1 MTCSACSARVQRAV
15 EKTPGVTKCDVN
27 LLTNTMTVEGDAT
40 DAVVI
45 RAVKNAGYGAKVFID
60 AQKNTE
66 RPGRSA
72 KVRLILSFCFLVPLF
87 IIAMGSMFGIPFG
100 AFYEIAWLYVTAQ
113 FALVVP
119 IVGLNFFYFTNGFK
133 SLFKGAPN
141 MNTLIALGS
150 GVAFLYSMYAYGMV
164 VYHTAVAS
172 PHEVVHGYLH
182 GLYFESA
189 GMILTLISFG
199 KYLESLS
206 KGRTTSAIKK
216 LLELSPE
223 VATVLRDGKEVSVRA
238 EEISLDEIVVVK
250 TGERIP
256 LDGEVVEGRAAVDT
270 SAVTG
275 ESLPQEIGVGQT
287 VVSGTLVVGGY
298 LKFRVTAIGED
309 TTIKKIARFVEEAA
323 SSKAPVGRLADKIS
337 GIFVP
342 TVMGIAALV
351 FAIWMI
357 VTKDVAF
364 SVKAAVS
371 VLVISCPCALGL
383 ATPVAVMVGTGKG
396 ASLGVLIKNA
406 ESLELLHKV
415 DCVVLDK
422 TGTVTEGKPTVTG
435 VESADRERTL
445 SLAYSLEKRS
455 AHPLSA
461 AVCAAA
467 KEAGVQ
473 EYEAEDFSEVAGRGL
488 IGKINGKTVRVGN
501 AGLLEGIVPPDKT
514 FEGTTI
520 YVAEDETYLGAITL
534 SDRPKAGAK
543 EAIDR
548 LTAMGVKTVLLTGDN
563 EYAAR
568 AVSKEVGIS
577 DYKASVFPE
586 DKAAF
591 VDGYKRQGY
600 TVAMVGDGIND
611 APALTIAD
619 VGIAIGAGTD
629 IAIESADVVLV
640 KNDLSDVPEALHV
653 GKRTMRVIKQNLF
666 WAFGYNVLGIPI
678 AAGVLYP
685 AFGLLLNPMIAAACM
700 SLSSIT
706 VVTNALR
713 LRRARSL
720 KEIEEKGRKREKKE
734 KSVKNR

>member
-15 EKTPGVTKCDVN
+15 AKVDGVTKCDVN
-27 LLTNTMTVEGDAT
+27 LLTNSMTVDGEVS

-45 RAVKNAGYGAKVFID
+45 RAVKNAGYRAKVFVD
-60 AQKNTE
+60 EKE
-66 RPGRSA
+66 REEQRGLS
-72 KVRLILSFCFLVPLF
+72 KKTRLILSFSLLVPLF
-87 IIAMGSMFGIPFG
+87 LIAMGPMFGIPFG
-100 AFYEIAWLYVTAQ
+100 AFYETAWLYVTVQ
-113 FALVVP
+113 FFLTVP
-119 IVGLNFFYFTNGFK
+119 ILILNFFYFSNGFR

-150 GVAFLYSMYAYGMV
+150 SVAFSYSLYVYGAV

-189 GMILTLISFG
+189 AMIPTLISLG

-206 KGRTTSAIKK
+206 KGRTTSAISK

-223 VATVLRDGKEVSVRA
+223 VATVVREGQEVSVRP
-238 EEISLDEIVVVK
+238 EEISLDEIVVVR

-256 LDGEVVEGRAAVDT
+256 SDGVVVDGRAAVDA

-287 VVSGTLVVGGY
+287 VVSGTLVSGGY
-298 LKFRVTAIGED
+298 IRFRATAVGED
-309 TTIKKIARFVEEAA
+309 TTIKKIVRFVEDAS

-342 TVMGIAALV
+342 VVMGLAALV
-351 FAIWMI
+351 FAVWMI
-357 VTKDVAF
+357 VTRDVAF
-364 SVKAAVS
+364 SIKIAVS

-383 ATPVAVMVGTGKG
+383 ATPVAVMVGTGRG
-396 ASLGVLIKNA
+396 ASQGILIKNA

-415 DCVVLDK
+415 DCVVFDK
-422 TGTVTEGKPTVTG
+422 TGTITEGKPTVVG
-435 VESADRERTL
+435 IESDDRDRTL
-445 SLAYSLEKRS
+445 ALAYSLEKRS

-467 KEAGVQ
+467 EQAGAQ
-473 EYEAEDFSEVAGRGL
+473 EYEVEDFTEVAGRGL
-488 IGKINGKTVRVGN
+488 IGKIAGKTVRVGN
-501 AGLLEGIVPPDKT
+501 ASLLDGIVPPDET
-514 FEGTTI
+514 VEGTTI
-520 YVAEDETYLGAITL
+520 YVAEDETYLGAISL
-534 SDRPKAGAK
+534 FDRPKAGAK
-543 EAIDR
+543 EAIKR
-548 LTAMGVKTVLLTGDN
+548 LMDMGVKTVLLTGDN
-563 EYAAR
+563 EFSAR
-568 AVSKEVGIS
+568 SVCDEVGIS
-577 DYKASVFPE
+577 EYKASVFPE

-591 VDGYKRQGY
+591 VDGYKRQGH

-640 KNDLSDVPEALHV
+640 RNDLSDVSEALHV
-653 GKRTMRVIKQNLF
+653 GKNTMRIIKQNLF
-666 WAFGYNVLGIPI
+666 WAFGYNVLMIPL

-685 AFGLLLNPMIAAACM
+685 ATGLLLNPMIAAACM
-700 SLSSIT
+700 SISSIT

-713 LRRARSL
+713 LRRARTL
-720 KEIEEKGRKREKKE
+720 AEIAEKK
-734 KSVKNR
+734 RDRAR